1 MKQQYNMQNN
11 IIIQYKKIEN
21 NIVTYKEY
29 CNTKKQLYNVQNNMI
44 VLRTNI
50 TRHKNNLTI

>member
-21 NIVTYKEY
+21 NIVSYKEY
-29 CNTKKQLYNVQNNMI
+29 CNTKKQQNK
-44 VLRTNI
+44 T
-50 TRHKNNLTI
+50 HKIIIMYKTT